1 MITSNVLVPRKRYGI
16 TEKKK
21 AELDFLANQVLD
33 AQYNVD
39 QLQAVVASISDKS
52 QKIDAILAITEAD
65 KTTALNNRNLVDE
78 VVENAM
84 TLRDNSA
91 IVSDKMAITNSE
103 TQRVAGEVKSLI
115 DKLIYSA
122 ELINKLATLIGKKKS
137 VNPLISD
144 DLISRITDA
153 GKDANNAVALTLV
166 ALKSIFV
173 AQASSLESEA
183 AVALEYSQSVL
194 LYQILTGTI
203 QDVSDNKKTCLKEL
217 LYGAYTDA
225 KKSYEQAHNAS
236 KDTTKQLNK
245 ATADLNKA
253 KIKLASLQSG
263 LAAGTAAALAS

>member
-1 MITSNVLVPRKRYGI
+1 MITSNISIPRKRYGI

-21 AELDFLANQVLD
+21 AELDLLANQVID
-33 AQYNVD
+33 AQFDVD
-39 QLQAVVASISDKS
+39 QLQAVVTSISDKS
-52 QKIDAILAITEAD
+52 QKIDAILAITVAD
-65 KTTALNNRNLVDE
+65 KTTALNNRNLLDE
-78 VVENAM
+78 VVENAL

-91 IVSDKMAITNSE
+91 IVSDKMAVTNGQAQSI
-103 TQRVAGEVKSLI
+103 AGEVKALI

-122 ELINKLATLIGKKKS
+122 ELINKLATLIVRKKAL
-137 VNPLISD
+137 NPLISD

-173 AQASSLESEA
+173 AQAASLESEA
-183 AVALEYSQSVL
+183 AVALEYAQSVL

-203 QDVSDNKKTCLKEL
+203 QDVADNKKTCLKDL
-217 LYGAYTDA
+217 LEGAYTDA
-225 KKSYEQAHNAS
+225 KNSYEQAHKVS

-253 KIKLASLQSG
+253 QIKLASLQSG